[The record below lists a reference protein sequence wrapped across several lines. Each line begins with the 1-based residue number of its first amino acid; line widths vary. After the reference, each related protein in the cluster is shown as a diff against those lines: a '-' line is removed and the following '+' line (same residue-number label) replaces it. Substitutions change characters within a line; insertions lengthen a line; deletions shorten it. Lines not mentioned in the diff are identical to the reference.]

1 MKIDRRRKN
10 IISIVALTSMTIFS
24 LFAVF
29 SGAVAWFTSVNS
41 LSMSGDDF
49 PVVVGTG
56 HLDSITFHQMVS
68 KTRDDN
74 TGKATSFTFD
84 PNPVGTISY
93 DWGTESASFTPTS
106 QGDTS
111 IALADY
117 ESLDREHPLLLMFHL
132 NDSYDISSDPVTIKA
147 TAQATGYLGEK
158 NADATP
164 KYRLKD
170 DSVVYKKVAGTD
182 YYWLSSVVQT
192 YNCAFADDESTSYQ
206 MALDS
211 TYATAHSLPLL
222 GNNTKFAIVDNERDT
237 CSFSEESTFF
247 ASGNSGTV
255 KNIAVVIDYYPDAIE
270 YIYST
275 YLGNSILEDTYDGIL
290 HYWCDWTMEVL

>member
-29 SGAVAWFTSVNS
+29 SGAFAWFTSVNS
-41 LSMSGDDF
+41 LAMSGDQF

-68 KTRDDN
+68 KTMDAS
-74 TGKATSFTFD
+74 TGEATSFTFD

-93 DWGTESASFTPTS
+93 DWGTDSASFTPTS

-111 IALADY
+111 IALSDY
-117 ESLDREHPLLLMFHL
+117 EPLDREHPLLLMFRL
-132 NDSYDISSDPVTIKA
+132 NDSYDTTSDPITIKA
-147 TAQATGYLGEK
+147 TAQASGYLGEK

-164 KYRLKD
+164 KYRLQD
-170 DSVVYKKVAGTD
+170 DSVVYKKVDGTD
-182 YYWLSSVVQT
+182 YYWLSSVVQS
-192 YNCAFADDESTSYQ
+192 YNCTFVDDDSTSYQ
-206 MALDS
+206 MAVDS
-211 TYATAHSLPLL
+211 AYATAHSLPLL
-222 GNNTKFAIVDNERDT
+222 GNNSKFVTADNERDT
-237 CSFSEESTFF
+237 CSFSAESTLFT
-247 ASGNSGTV
+247 SGDGGMV

-275 YLGNSILEDTYDGIL
+275 YLGNTVLEDVYDGIL
-290 HYWCDWTMEVL
+290 HYWCDWTMEVF